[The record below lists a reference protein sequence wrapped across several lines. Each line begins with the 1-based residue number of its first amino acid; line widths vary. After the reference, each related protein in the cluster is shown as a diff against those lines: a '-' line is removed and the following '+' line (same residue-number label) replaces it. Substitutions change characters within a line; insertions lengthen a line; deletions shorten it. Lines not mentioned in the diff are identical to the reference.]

1 MPTIADIVMLSP
13 TAKASTASKP
23 HQALTIGAPVG
34 VATQGAA
41 SASTGPAVA
50 SMPARTA
57 LAIASADEPTL
68 GRLLLNPYR
77 IDAGYVLTDQALT
90 ITAWNSNYAKA
101 LNITS
106 VENTDPD
113 ALQLTGNQARRLAP
127 GEATT
132 YAVQLRVVGKHD
144 IDDHLRFV
152 VAELGTN
159 SPSVRLFG
167 TRLVV
172 FPLSPDWSAGVE
184 EEVRQATSLLTT
196 YSGMEQRAL
205 LQADA
210 VRSLTFSVNALTPQ
224 EAGLLDAFLWA
235 WQARVF
241 GVPEWQ
247 RAVDLTASA
256 GAGSKVVVGDT
267 RYANLAAGDYVMVFE
282 GADHYDVNRVAEA
295 TSNQITLAFELG
307 KSYSAGARV
316 LPISFARVSENQAT
330 NHATAG
336 SNAARL
342 TFTIEQ

>member
-1 MPTIADIVMLSP
+1 MPYIADIVMLAP
-13 TAKASTASKP
+13 MAKASTACKP
-23 HQALTIGAPVG
+23 HQALTVGAPVG
-34 VATQGAA
+34 VPQQGAA
-41 SASTGPAVA
+41 SASMAPSVA
-50 SMPARTA
+50 SMATRTA
-57 LAIASADEPTL
+57 LAIASTDEPTL

-77 IDAGYVLTDQALT
+77 IDAGYVLTDQELT

-101 LNITS
+101 LNITA

-113 ALQLTGNQARRLAP
+113 ALQLTGSQARRLAP
-127 GEATT
+127 GEAST

-144 IDDHLRFV
+144 IDDRLRFV

-172 FPLSPDWSAGVE
+172 FPLSPDWSAGID
-184 EEVRQATSLLTT
+184 EEVRQASSLLTT
-196 YSGMEQRAL
+196 YSGAEQRAM
-205 LQADA
+205 LQVEP
-210 VRSLTFSVNALTPQ
+210 VRSLSFAVNALTPQ

-247 RAVDLTASA
+247 KAMELTAAA
-256 GAGSKVVVGDT
+256 GAGSKVVVCDT
-267 RYANLAAGDYVMVFE
+267 RYTDLAAGDYVMVFE
-282 GADHYDVNRVAEA
+282 STGHYDVNRVAEA
-295 TSNQITLAFELG
+295 TSSQITLAFELG
-307 KSYSAGARV
+307 KAYSAGARV